1 MKRYDF
7 DVELD
12 GQNEPFEFSLE
23 KNVECI
29 RSFAITSNKD
39 NLLFYRGS
47 LKLEIGGIEYLCED
61 YEAKL
66 LICGTNIAP
75 NRRRY
80 IFRTPAS
87 PGNGILKVTYK
98 DTSHESAAFST
109 YRVSIYVYYDIK
121 A

>member
-1 MKRYDF
+1 MKRHDF
-7 DVELD
+7 NVEFE
-12 GQNEPFEFSLE
+12 GQDEAFEFKLD
-23 KNVECI
+23 KNVACV

-39 NLLFYRGS
+39 NLLFYRGT

-66 LICGTNIAP
+66 LICGTNVAP

-80 IFRTPAS
+80 IFRTPAE
-87 PGNGILKVTYK
+87 PGNGIIKISYK
-98 DTSHESAAFST
+98 DNSHESAAFSA

-121 A
+121 R